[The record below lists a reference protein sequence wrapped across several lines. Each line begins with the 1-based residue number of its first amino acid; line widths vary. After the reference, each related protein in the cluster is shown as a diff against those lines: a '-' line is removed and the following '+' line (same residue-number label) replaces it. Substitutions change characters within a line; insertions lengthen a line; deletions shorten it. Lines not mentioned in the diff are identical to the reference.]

1 MRRRP
6 ATVPLVAAGV
16 AVALTVVLVTG
27 LVLTRSPGADLQ
39 PNGASQVTRV
49 GSLPPPAPGHEVYGF
64 VPYWEMDAGI
74 ADHLAGTDL
83 TTLALFSVT
92 HGRGGHLAT
101 EATGYKRIDGPL
113 GQRMISEA
121 KARGTRTELVYTS
134 FGEKKNSSFFGKA
147 DVQDTAIGE
156 LVKLAKSLGVDGI
169 NVDVEQLAIG
179 DIPAYGL
186 FVGRLREELRA
197 EIPSAQVSVAT
208 TANQGGAAMAAAA
221 SVAGADRVF
230 IMGYDYRTAG
240 SQPGASAPLDRHD
253 GDKDLAWSLDLYHAA
268 GVPVE
273 RTILGLPLYG
283 MTWPVTGPE
292 QGAPST
298 GRGDVWIPRR
308 NLDMLIGAAP
318 APTYDP
324 IESVDFLA
332 VPDGAGWRAIYLDT
346 PMSLTP
352 KLQLAND
359 RGLAGAG
366 FWAIGYERGLPAY
379 TRLIASF
386 RADKLVAASTPPESA
401 SAGSPSGWP
410 AATAPFSVPSP

>member
-6 ATVPLVAAGV
+6 VPVPLVAAGV
-16 AVALTVVLVTG
+16 AVAVIVVLVTG
-27 LVLTRSPGADLQ
+27 LVLTRG
-39 PNGASQVTRV
+39 PNGALQPSGGSGSVRL
-49 GSLPPPAPGHEVYGF
+49 GSLSPPIPGHEVYGF

-92 HGRGGHLAT
+92 HGRGGHLAKD
-101 EATGYKRIDGPL
+101 ATGYKRIGGPI

-121 KARGTRTELVYTS
+121 TARGTRTELVYTS
-134 FGEKKNSSFFGKA
+134 FGETKNSSFFGKS
-147 DVQDTAIGE
+147 DVQDTAIAE
-156 LVKLAKSLGVDGI
+156 LVALAATLGVDGI

-186 FVGRLREELRA
+186 FVGRLREKLRA
-197 EIPSAQVSVAT
+197 EIPKGQVSVAT

-221 SVAGADRVF
+221 AVAGADRIFV
-230 IMGYDYRTAG
+230 MGYDYRTAG
-240 SQPGASAPLDRHD
+240 SAPGASAPLDRHD

-268 GVPVE
+268 GVPAE

-292 QGAPST
+292 QGAAAT

-308 NLDMLIGAAP
+308 NLDLLTGAAP

-324 IESVDFLA
+324 VESVDFLA
-332 VPDGAGWRAIYLDT
+332 VADGKGWRAIYLDT
-346 PMSLTP
+346 PTSLTP
-352 KLQLAND
+352 KLRLAND

-379 TRLIASF
+379 TSLIASF
-386 RADKLVAASTPPESA
+386 RTDRLATVDVATRSPPGSGGPAAPSSTP
-401 SAGSPSGWP
+401 
-410 AATAPFSVPSP
+410 